1 MTYYI
6 YGMAGKYPTTLL
18 INKVHIQRVSST
30 AVDSRGLQSQAWS
43 NIAENVKCRLVFN
56 TEVENRSGRNT
67 VIQSFTGYFEGSVDL
82 KASDRIYEPSTGR
95 YFEIDSVQISAN
107 RHGRV
112 LLKTCS
118 LMYRE

>member
-1 MTYYI
+1 MVI
-6 YGMAGKYPTTLL
+6 KWWMWEGGG
-18 INKVHIQRVSST
+18 VS
-30 AVDSRGLQSQAWS
+30 
-43 NIAENVKCRLVFN
+43 KLVFN
-56 TEVENRSGRNT
+56 IEVENRSGRNT